1 MVLNEEGSVVR
12 NVHMCTSQGSSL
24 ISINVRLAARVLV
37 VKPESSTGDAL
48 KCFQPLRERVGRN
61 R

>member
-1 MVLNEEGSVVR
+1 MVLNEEGAMVR

-24 ISINVRLAARVLV
+24 ISINVSLAARIIV
-37 VKPESSTGDAL
+37 VKPESSAGDAL
-48 KCFQPLRERVGRN
+48 KYFQPLRERVGRN